1 MVFLVATLCIGSC
14 CFIAFFIEN
23 YIYINFLKK
32 DNERLTKQNIYLKSS
47 IANRDALVQS
57 MSRKIHSLELEGYFT
72 TKEPLP
78 PDTMKALKKA
88 VFYSHPDKGGNA
100 EDFIL
105 CNKVYNELKRKG
117 YS

>member
-1 MVFLVATLCIGSC
+1 MALLVATLCIGFC
-14 CFIAFFIEN
+14 GFITFIIESS
-23 YIYINFLKK
+23 IKINSLKEE
-32 DNERLTKQNIYLKSS
+32 NERLLMKCVSQES
-47 IANRDALVQS
+47 IIDTRDALIRS
-57 MSRKIHSLELEGYFT
+57 MSSRIRSLELEQQFT
-72 TKEPLP
+72 KKESLP

-117 YS
+117 YN

>member
-1 MVFLVATLCIGSC
+1 MAWLVATLCIGFC
-14 CFIAFFIEN
+14 GFITFFIESS
-23 YIYINFLKK
+23 IKINSLKEE
-32 DNERLTKQNIYLKSS
+32 NERLIEKCVMRENI
-47 IANRDALVQS
+47 IDTRDALIRS
-57 MSRKIHSLELEGYFT
+57 MSSRIRSLELEKQFT

-88 VFYSHPDKGGNA
+88 VFYSHPDKCGNA

-117 YS
+117 YH

>member
-1 MVFLVATLCIGSC
+1 MALLVATLCIGFC
-14 CFIAFFIEN
+14 GFITFYIESN
-23 YIYINFLKK
+23 IKIESLKEE
-32 DNERLTKQNIYLKSS
+32 NEILLTKCVCRESEIDT
-47 IANRDALVQS
+47 RDALIKS
-57 MSRKIHSLELEGYFT
+57 MSSRIRSLELEKQFT

-105 CNKVYNELKRKG
+105 CNKVYNEMKRKG
-117 YS
+117 YH